1 MRRKNYDKILT
12 DLYTRLY
19 KAATPSA
26 DFSELLKNAKEETID
41 GKIVKRIDY
50 DSYYLNLDDY
60 RKIVEDVQK
69 EHKLNAYEKSWLIFE
84 AYLGAGPT
92 SLKKRNS

>member
-26 DFSELLKNAKEETID
+26 DFAELLKNAKEETID
-41 GKIVKRIDY
+41 GKIVKKIDY
-50 DSYYLNLDDY
+50 DSYYLNIDDY

-69 EHKLNAYEKSWLIFE
+69 EYKLNAFERSWFAFE

-92 SLKKRNS
+92 SLKK